1 MYARA
6 NHQGHEPGVM
16 TRLMSGELRQR
27 SPPMYKPENRV
38 NASDRRRSKPASVDL
53 SQTIYV
59 IVHRFE
65 SCLSLDKMSYLW
77 QVFWNFAASQIY
89 FGELFHAYAHSIN
102 GERRLSRSWHLCK
115 TICQRPQHCS
125 NHVLLDGLVSGYV
138 IAVCTTSSCTD
149 FFEHAFLKWRNV
161 QLPQESFGSPEWF
174 AGQQPGSPT
183 IDTIECS
190 RVTFLPSI

>member
-1 MYARA
+1 
-6 NHQGHEPGVM
+6 
-16 TRLMSGELRQR
+16 
-27 SPPMYKPENRV
+27 MYKPENRV

-102 GERRLSRSWHLCK
+102 GETHTQTHANLARFPS
-115 TICQRPQHCS
+115 TE
-125 NHVLLDGLVSGYV
+125 
-138 IAVCTTSSCTD
+138 TT
-149 FFEHAFLKWRNV
+149 HA
-161 QLPQESFGSPEWF
+161 
-174 AGQQPGSPT
+174 
-183 IDTIECS
+183 
-190 RVTFLPSI
+190 RVT